1 MTIKE
6 LESKK
11 QYLFES
17 PWKSSRSCRSEK
29 QYDESVKNLLSNTQI
44 LAWIIKWTM
53 VEFRDMELEEI
64 IPYIGSPNVSGIAV
78 DPGLTNQKIEGENT
92 ESKIKG
98 EGLVT
103 YDVRVYVTN
112 PKSNK
117 KGEVRISVDIEAQK
131 DPNPGY
137 QLVPRGILYCGRML
151 SERID
156 KNVKH
161 GDYDAL
167 EKVYSIWIVFNCPS
181 KNANTIS
188 SYNIKHSSLYGY
200 AEDTERSDLLNV
212 IMVRVPEED
221 KLNDSIDPPS
231 ALHNMLY
238 EVFVRKNEPEEK
250 MTIMKERFGLNTIME
265 KEVNVMCNLS
275 EAVAEEA
282 ANSKTTEIAIEMLKD
297 GLSVEKTAQY
307 SHLSI
312 DKIEELKRTLEVI
325 A

>member
-151 SERID
+151 SEQID

-161 GDYDAL
+161 SDYDVL

-188 SYNIKHSSLYGY
+188 SYNIEHSSLYGY

-275 EAVAEEA
+275 EAVAEKA
-282 ANSKTTEIAIEMLKD
+282 AIEIAIEMLKD
-297 GLSVEKTAQY
+297 GLPVEKTAQY

-312 DKIEELKRTLEVI
+312 DKIEELKRTLEAI